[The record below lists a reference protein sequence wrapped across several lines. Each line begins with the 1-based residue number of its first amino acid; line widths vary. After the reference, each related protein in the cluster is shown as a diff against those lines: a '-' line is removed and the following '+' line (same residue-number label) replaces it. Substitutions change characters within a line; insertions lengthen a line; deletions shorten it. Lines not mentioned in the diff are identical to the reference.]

1 MAIPE
6 LTQEQRVESFISDR
20 IPSTMMCGGEDTI
33 VFTKKELAEF
43 CLKEI
48 DYAVEL
54 VKNTDFKDVEEQ
66 FEGAED

>member
-6 LTQEQRVESFISDR
+6 LTHEQRIESFISTRLSDF
-20 IPSTMMCGGEDTI
+20 EDDAA

-48 DYAVEL
+48 DYACEL
-54 VKNTDFKDVEEQ
+54 VKNTNIKDVEEQ
-66 FEGAED
+66 FED